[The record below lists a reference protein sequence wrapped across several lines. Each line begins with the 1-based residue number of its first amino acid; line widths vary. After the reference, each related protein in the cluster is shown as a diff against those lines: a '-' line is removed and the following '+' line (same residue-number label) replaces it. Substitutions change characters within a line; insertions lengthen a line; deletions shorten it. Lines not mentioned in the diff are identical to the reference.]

1 MVYATADG
9 DKVVAEE
16 DCGTEELDADPVGV
30 EEGAEELEPV
40 LTKLAT
46 GGPGNV
52 YSMGGLSICLAISNL
67 FDPNQTRKSNSRLES
82 GYQDRYQSSSQGM
95 CIPRLMWD
103 SESDHLRRSAG
114 YRQGKIQ
121 RPLLSSQAAAL

>member
-1 MVYATADG
+1 MVYATADD

-30 EEGAEELEPV
+30 EEGAEELELEPV

-52 YSMGGLSICLAISNL
+52 Y
-67 FDPNQTRKSNSRLES
+67 
-82 GYQDRYQSSSQGM
+82 
-95 CIPRLMWD
+95 
-103 SESDHLRRSAG
+103 
-114 YRQGKIQ
+114 
-121 RPLLSSQAAAL
+121 

>member
-9 DKVVAEE
+9 DKVVAE

-30 EEGAEELEPV
+30 EEGAEELESE

-52 YSMGGLSICLAISNL
+52 YSMGGLSICLAINNL
-67 FDPNQTRKSNSRLES
+67 LDQNRTRKCN
-82 GYQDRYQSSSQGM
+82 
-95 CIPRLMWD
+95 
-103 SESDHLRRSAG
+103 
-114 YRQGKIQ
+114 
-121 RPLLSSQAAAL
+121 